1 MELERDLRVFEER
14 EREKEEGLRKGRGI
28 DLIRKCWG

>member
-14 EREKEEGLRKGRGI
+14 EEGLRKGRGTN
-28 DLIRKCWG
+28 LIRKCWG